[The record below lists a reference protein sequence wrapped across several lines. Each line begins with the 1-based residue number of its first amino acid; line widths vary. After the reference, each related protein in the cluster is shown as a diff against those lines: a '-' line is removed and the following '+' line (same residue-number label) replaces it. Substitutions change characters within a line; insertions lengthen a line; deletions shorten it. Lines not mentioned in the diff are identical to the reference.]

1 MRMTNSALSS
11 RVAQV
16 EKILEGKAEQNNVA
30 FSVGLTD
37 SGGVGP
43 FNAETTLVYKKVFFN
58 HGGAY
63 NKITGIFT
71 APTKGAY
78 YFRFTAFDY
87 RRVMTGVTMYHN
99 QRPVLHAAAQPDGRN
114 EYFSNAIVLQME
126 KGDVKFKID
135 ISTFKKF
142 PYSPAVSL
150 LESDQET
157 VKLSENSVL
166 SSQLTAFESRMAQV
180 EKRLQPKVAFSVGL
194 TDSGLVG
201 PYRYRKTLAYN
212 KVFYNLGKAYYPPDG
227 IFTAPVTGVYYFTF
241 TGYNNHH
248 TPGGMMMYVAGRM
261 LRFPETRI
269 SGTFFSNAVTFQMSA
284 GEQMWVALPGEYT
297 LYDNGNHHCT
307 LTGFLIYPL
316 KTMNPC
322 LSWGISRHLLP
333 FFCCSFG
340 HNFFHI

>member
-1 MRMTNSALSS
+1 MRNSKVFYNLGGAYNPITGIFTAPKKGAYYLRFTGFDHRPNILTGITMYHNQRPVLHAGAVPDGRHEHYSNAIVLQMEKGDVVYMKIPENYHLYDDQNNSCTLTGFLLFPDMVSEQSLGMQTLKDELSATKTELQQQKSEQQTLKSELQRVTSELETVRMENSALSS

-126 KGDVKFKID
+126 KGDVAYMKI
-135 ISTFKKF
+135 
-142 PYSPAVSL
+142 PA
-150 LESDQET
+150 
-157 VKLSENSVL
+157 
-166 SSQLTAFESRMAQV
+166 
-180 EKRLQPKVAFSVGL
+180 
-194 TDSGLVG
+194 
-201 PYRYRKTLAYN
+201 
-212 KVFYNLGKAYYPPDG
+212 
-227 IFTAPVTGVYYFTF
+227 YF
-241 TGYNNHH
+241 H
-248 TPGGMMMYVAGRM
+248 
-261 LRFPETRI
+261 
-269 SGTFFSNAVTFQMSA
+269 
-284 GEQMWVALPGEYT
+284 
-297 LYDNGNHHCT
+297 LYDDNQSNSCT
-307 LTGFLIYPL
+307 LTVQNFNKIIY
-316 KTMNPC
+316 KT
-322 LSWGISRHLLP
+322 LRFS
-333 FFCCSFG
+333 
-340 HNFFHI
+340 